1 MAHSIGQV
9 TTFSSSNL
17 GDSIHSHAAMTIIGR
32 RRWRVP
38 VDSARPSGPPFG
50 FAARRHDLQN
60 LASEPRRSTV
70 SQFPWAASWPPPSPP
85 LPGHEYAG
93 RHRRHKRLAEP
104 DRGRLC
110 WKRRQNEWT
119 FQVLLTGIE
128 IEQFERQIL
137 PPNAGARAAWRLL
150 SAYLYRGHA

>member
-1 MAHSIGQV
+1 M
-9 TTFSSSNL
+9 FSSSNL
-17 GDSIHSHAAMTIIGR
+17 VDSIHAHAAMTIFGR

-60 LASEPRRSTV
+60 LASEPRRSL
-70 SQFPWAASWPPPSPP
+70 SASSHGQQAGRHLRLRCPD
-85 LPGHEYAG
+85 HEYAG
-93 RHRRHKRLAEP
+93 RHRRHKRHAEP

-128 IEQFERQIL
+128 IEQIERQIL
-137 PPNAGARAAWRLL
+137 PPSARRTTALPT
-150 SAYLYRGHA
+150 